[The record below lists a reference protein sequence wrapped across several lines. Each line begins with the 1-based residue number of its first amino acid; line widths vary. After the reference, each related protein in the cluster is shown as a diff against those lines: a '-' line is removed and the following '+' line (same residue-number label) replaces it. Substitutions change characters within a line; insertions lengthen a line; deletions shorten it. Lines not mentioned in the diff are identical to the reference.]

1 MNEAIRVSKGK
12 AAKAVQEYRNEILK
26 EFLLKSTSLSQKLSV
41 LIENSVDDERHV
53 CLEDADVNMEF
64 YYYTVLNR
72 RNVSEL
78 KAVLD
83 NMNERNAIESFETFT
98 SNSRTKQSD
107 MLDYQDYVEME
118 HLALEY
124 KESEHIER
132 FLR

>member
-12 AAKAVQEYRNEILK
+12 AAKAVHEYRNEILK

-72 RNVSEL
+72 KNVSEL

>member
-26 EFLLKSTSLSQKLSV
+26 EFLLKSKSLSKKLIV

-72 RNVSEL
+72 KNVSEL

-83 NMNERNAIESFETFT
+83 NMNESNAIESFETFT
-98 SNSRTKQSD
+98 SNSRAKLSD

-118 HLALEY
+118 DLAQEY
-124 KESEHIER
+124 KESEDIDI

>member
-72 RNVSEL
+72 KNVSEL

>member
-26 EFLLKSTSLSQKLSV
+26 EFLLKSKSLSKKLIV

-72 RNVSEL
+72 KNVSEL

-83 NMNERNAIESFETFT
+83 NMNESNAIESFETFT
-98 SNSRTKQSD
+98 SNSRAKLSD

-118 HLALEY
+118 DLAQEY
-124 KESEHIER
+124 KESEYIDI

>member
-72 RNVSEL
+72 KNVSEL

-98 SNSRTKQSD
+98 SNSRAKLSD